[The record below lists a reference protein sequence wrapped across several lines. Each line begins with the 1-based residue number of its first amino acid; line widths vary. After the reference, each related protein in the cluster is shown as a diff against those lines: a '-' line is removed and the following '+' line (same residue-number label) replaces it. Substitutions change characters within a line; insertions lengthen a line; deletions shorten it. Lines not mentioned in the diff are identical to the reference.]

1 MSGPD
6 EGPGAGRH
14 HFHQRIA
21 SLQRAVLAIGF
32 EVQRSIAEATDAW
45 LRRDAEVAGR
55 VDARTGGWSARAR
68 DVELAAYEL
77 IATQQPMA
85 IDLRQ
90 LTALVRL
97 TEAVARSGDLV
108 AHIARSACFERD
120 VGDFSPALRAL
131 VVEMASAAA
140 ALFQDALGAYA
151 AEDGDAGQRV
161 EQADRELDLLRNE
174 LVAMLLSGGVG
185 TAAAMDLTL
194 LGRFYERLGDHA
206 VEIAR
211 RTSFVST
218 GALFTPDVTP
228 GVAPGGLALPQIP
241 QAP

>member
-1 MSGPD
+1 MTEAGGWD
-6 EGPGAGRH
+6 EVGPGRQ
-14 HFHQRIA
+14 HFHQRIS
-21 SLQRAVLAIGF
+21 SLQRAVLAIGH
-32 EVQRSIAEATDAW
+32 EVLRSIPEATEAW
-45 LRRDAEVAGR
+45 LRRDADAATR
-55 VDARTGGWSARAR
+55 VDARTAGWSARAR

-108 AHIARSACFERD
+108 AHIARSACFERGPD
-120 VGDFSPALRAL
+120 AFSPALRAL
-131 VVEMASAAA
+131 VMEMATAASGLFRDSLA
-140 ALFQDALGAYA
+140 AFD
-151 AEDGDAGQRV
+151 AEDGDAGRRV

-174 LVAMLLSGGVG
+174 LVATLLEGAVD
-185 TAAAMDLTL
+185 TAPAIDLAL

-218 GALFTPDVTP
+218 GELFPPP
-228 GVAPGGLALPQIP
+228 GPGPQLP
-241 QAP
+241 

>member
-1 MSGPD
+1 MSDYD
-6 EGPGAGRH
+6 EVGRGRH

-21 SLQRAVLAIGF
+21 SLQRAVLAIGY

-45 LRRDAEVAGR
+45 LRRDGAAAR
-55 VDARTGGWSARAR
+55 LVDARTAGWSARAR

-120 VGDFSPALRAL
+120 VSDFSPPLRAL
-131 VVEMASAAA
+131 VVEMATAAA
-140 ALFQDALGAYA
+140 GQFGDALAAYA
-151 AEDGDAGQRV
+151 AEDGAAGHLV
-161 EQADRELDLLRNE
+161 EQADQELDLLRNE
-174 LVAMLLSGGVG
+174 LVATLLVGGVG
-185 TAAAMDLTL
+185 TAAAIDLSL

-218 GALFTPDVTP
+218 GELFTPDVP
-228 GVAPGGLALPQIP
+228 GPDQVP
-241 QAP
+241 